1 MSDEQ
6 DVREELRQALQAA
19 GRAQADPTY
28 QKLGMTGMV
37 YAVLE
42 RGDGTTEVYEAKNI
56 ITDAGDTYYAEQ
68 GANEPPT
75 NFATTAGVFTGIVGV
90 ATAGTPG
97 KSATYADVTPASG
110 GEDSPDSGYPQTND
124 PDGDNPGTVA
134 TDVITYRVS
143 YATGEANDPLTHAYV
158 TEASPTTASPL
169 LSVVAFS
176 PGFTKTS
183 SDTLKV
189 YVNHTFLGA

>member
-1 MSDEQ
+1 MSERDERES
-6 DVREELRQALQAA
+6 VRDELARAMESA
-19 GRAQADPTY
+19 GRKPDDHI
-28 QKLGMTGMV
+28 GMTGMV
-37 YAVLE
+37 YAVLT
-42 RGDGTTEVYEAKNI
+42 RGDGTVEVHEAKNI

-68 GANEPPT
+68 GANEAPT
-75 NFATTAGVFTGIVGV
+75 NFADTAGAFTGIVGV
-90 ATAGTPG
+90 ATAATVG
-97 KSATYADVTPASG
+97 KSSTYADVTPASG
-110 GEDSPDSGYPQTND
+110 GEDSPDSGYPKTND
-124 PDGDNPGTVA
+124 DDGDNPGTVA

-143 YATGEANDPLTHAYV
+143 YATGEANAAITHAYV